1 MIHRLP
7 AVLNLLAGM
16 LSEEQRKLWAT
27 PGWLPEEIGVII
39 ASDGQF
45 YCFEG
50 DDIKYQLQRG
60 YHNMVVYSLTGLAVN
75 IESGHSSKG
84 SHLIA
89 MANGMN
95 SSEPTL
101 SHFDTLANLRQL
113 LTLRRRHRGKASGT
127 CSTISMSSCS
137 QRRRL

>member
-16 LSEEQRKLWAT
+16 LNEEQRKLWAT

-39 ASDGQF
+39 AGDGQF

-89 MANGMN
+89 MANGMTPP
-95 SSEPTL
+95 PTI
-101 SHFDTLANLRQL
+101 
-113 LTLRRRHRGKASGT
+113 RGSVT
-127 CSTISMSSCS
+127 
-137 QRRRL
+137 RD